1 MKLEFKEIGGKTPH
15 RWTFERGRR
24 TVGRSNDCDW
34 QVSDETRAISKL
46 HCTIERDRQGF
57 LLRDESANGTRVDGK
72 MVLEGETARLDEG
85 SQVEIANRA
94 FAVSVSGL
102 PDGDME
108 DPGKELRLSDEALT
122 ISSILADVAPGGRSA
137 AGVLGGR
144 DAGELPLSRSQS
156 TSPSR
161 NVEIGWSGSPLP
173 QKGGGFLPD
182 NWHEEDASS
191 EYGTQIEHGSATHLS
206 VPIAP
211 IRRNGNEAIETP
223 PPAAEP
229 MDVLTSI
236 AEGSF
241 ETTVAA
247 APARADTR
255 IDPIIS
261 EFEAAIVELHGIF
274 EIEFTSAGHRHAD
287 SPAARLTALLDEQLR
302 FVAALRGAVSDLSQA
317 IEPRILEAR
326 TDAQPRKLPWKTD
339 RSYWQVYRENFRDGE
354 KDLALRD
361 VMHKMML
368 SRLGLAAGNEDE
380 GE

>member
-1 MKLEFKEIGGKTPH
+1 MKLEFKEVGAKSPH

-34 QVSDETRAISKL
+34 QVADETRAVSKL
-46 HCTIERDRQGF
+46 HCTIERDQRGF
-57 LLRDESANGTRVDGK
+57 LLRDDSANGTRVDGT

-94 FAVSVSGL
+94 FTVSVSGI
-102 PDGDME
+102 PDRDME
-108 DPGKELRLSDEALT
+108 DPSARLQLSDETLT
-122 ISSILADVAPGGRSA
+122 ISSILADVAPGGHSA
-137 AGVLGGR
+137 DSVLGAR
-144 DAGELPLSRSQS
+144 EASELPSAQARS

-161 NVEIGWSGSPLP
+161 NVEIGWSGPPLP
-173 QKGGGFLPD
+173 TKGGFLPD
-182 NWHEEDASS
+182 NWNEAEASS
-191 EYGTQIEHGSATHLS
+191 EYGTQLEHGAATHLS
-206 VPIAP
+206 MPVSPV
-211 IRRNGNEAIETP
+211 RRKADDAVTERLG
-223 PPAAEP
+223 EP
-229 MDVLTSI
+229 MDVLAAI

-241 ETTVAA
+241 EPAVAA
-247 APARADTR
+247 APAAHGKKLDAV
-255 IDPIIS
+255 IA
-261 EFEAAIVELHGIF
+261 ELEAAIAELHGIF
-274 EIEFTSAGHRHAD
+274 EIEK
-287 SPAARLTALLDEQLR
+287 PAASRNRADDPASRLSALLDEQLH
-302 FVAALRGAVSDLSQA
+302 FTAALRGTISELSQT

-361 VMHKMML
+361 MMHKMML